1 MAALR
6 LARAY
11 TKRSGYVLLEGGYHG
26 LFDAAL
32 WTLGMDGWDPTKTDA
47 EPQVVPYSQGVPEVL
62 RQLLHVAPMNDANH
76 LEDLF
81 KRKGHEIAAML
92 MEPIQ
97 GNCCGITADVE
108 YVRAVRELCDRY
120 GVVLIIDEVKSG
132 FRVARGGIQEVMGV
146 KADLCTFAKA
156 MANGY
161 PIAAIGGREEIMRMY
176 GNGVAHGGTYTG
188 HCVSLAAA
196 EKTLEIIEETP
207 ALETIAAYGKRMQE
221 GMSRVLKARGIAHS
235 FAGHPSMAGCS
246 SRRSRRRPTATGS
259 PRTTPST
266 MRWPSTCT
274 TRACSASRTPRAL
287 VRLRG
292 PRRRLPEGHAEG
304 LRDRGRPHDRRARQ
318 QGRQGGGELSL
329 SASTTQTLPFHVEEG
344 HHANPPLHFA
354 ASTTQTLPPCG
365 EVAGEAGRRGGRRGS
380 GAKRLSLF
388 LLRRL
393 RLFPAVECV
402 APPPPCPPPQG
413 GGLRRVLIVPHCPLP
428 TAHCPLPTAH
438 CPLPLSPSPDPPAM
452 TPPPSTAGKVWDAI
466 VVGAGHNGLV
476 NACYLARAGLDV
488 LVVERNDWVGGAAT
502 SRSLY
507 PGFLYSN
514 CSYVCSLLR
523 PEIMRDLELPKHG
536 LQVVPYEGGVILK
549 QDGGYLGTFRDHDAH
564 RREIGRHSL
573 RDAEAYDRYS
583 AEVIRQCRFI
593 RPFLLRTPPD
603 PTSLKPRDVQELLY
617 LGRKFYDLTETEM
630 ADTVRFWTMSIAEF
644 LDEFFETDVVKA
656 GFCISG
662 IIGTALGP
670 LSPGTAYVL
679 LHHYMGDVD
688 GAIGAWGFARGG
700 MGAISES
707 LASSFRAS
715 GGTVRTGA
723 SVDKVL
729 VENGR
734 AAGVVLDG
742 GEEIR
747 GRLVVS
753 NLDVKRTFLKLV
765 EEPQLP
771 ADFVRKVKNFKIRGS
786 SGKVNIALDGLPDF
800 PALPPSA
807 PFLRGDMHFT
817 DSVERMEGAYDDWK
831 AGRWSADPFLDMMI
845 PTTIDPTMAPP
856 ASTS

>member
-1 MAALR
+1 
-6 LARAY
+6 
-11 TKRSGYVLLEGGYHG
+11 
-26 LFDAAL
+26 
-32 WTLGMDGWDPTKTDA
+32 
-47 EPQVVPYSQGVPEVL
+47 
-62 RQLLHVAPMNDANH
+62 
-76 LEDLF
+76 
-81 KRKGHEIAAML
+81 
-92 MEPIQ
+92 
-97 GNCCGITADVE
+97 
-108 YVRAVRELCDRY
+108 
-120 GVVLIIDEVKSG
+120 
-132 FRVARGGIQEVMGV
+132 
-146 KADLCTFAKA
+146 
-156 MANGY
+156 
-161 PIAAIGGREEIMRMY
+161 
-176 GNGVAHGGTYTG
+176 
-188 HCVSLAAA
+188 
-196 EKTLEIIEETP
+196 
-207 ALETIAAYGKRMQE
+207 
-221 GMSRVLKARGIAHS
+221 
-235 FAGHPSMAGCS
+235 
-246 SRRSRRRPTATGS
+246 
-259 PRTTPST
+259 
-266 MRWPSTCT
+266 
-274 TRACSASRTPRAL
+274 
-287 VRLRG
+287 
-292 PRRRLPEGHAEG
+292 
-304 LRDRGRPHDRRARQ
+304 
-318 QGRQGGGELSL
+318 
-329 SASTTQTLPFHVEEG
+329 
-344 HHANPPLHFA
+344 
-354 ASTTQTLPPCG
+354 
-365 EVAGEAGRRGGRRGS
+365 
-380 GAKRLSLF
+380 
-388 LLRRL
+388 
-393 RLFPAVECV
+393 
-402 APPPPCPPPQG
+402 
-413 GGLRRVLIVPHCPLP
+413 
-428 TAHCPLPTAH
+428 
-438 CPLPLSPSPDPPAM
+438 M

-630 ADTVRFWTMSIAEF
+630 ADTIRFWTMSIAEF

-753 NLDVKRTFLKLV
+753 NLDVKRTFLKLL

-856 ASTS
+856 GKHFMSCFVQYCPPKVEGHDWSDAERDGFAKTVVDQIAEYSPNFKDLILHMEVRTPREIEAETGLTEGNIFQGELTFDQLLFNRPVPGYAQYRAPIGGLYMCGSATHPGGGVMGAPGRNAAAEVLRDLKKPAKDMSDAYPVL